1 MKNFMYG
8 AIASFTFTS
17 IAHIVA
23 VDFGMRLPPPVI
35 VLVAVMSVAL
45 AFIVSIIQED

>member
-8 AIASFTFTS
+8 AIASFAFTS

-23 VDFGMRLPPPVI
+23 VDFGMRLPPPMTGLI
-35 VLVAVMSVAL
+35 VLLSAVLSG
-45 AFIVSIIQED
+45 IVSLIQED